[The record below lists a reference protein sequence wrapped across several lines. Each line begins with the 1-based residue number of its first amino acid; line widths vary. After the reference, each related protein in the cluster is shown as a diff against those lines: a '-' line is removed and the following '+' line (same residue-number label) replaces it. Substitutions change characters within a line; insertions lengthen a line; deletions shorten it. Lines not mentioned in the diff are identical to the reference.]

1 MTEPPETAAFV
12 DPEHLLEAGPS
23 GFVRNLERLLQHLG
37 YEGVLNVDGPGDKG
51 ADIYATRN
59 DEQWI
64 IQAKW
69 KQSSSVGKDAVTE
82 VSRAMLFYGANRGAV
97 VTNRDFTSGAKFEQE
112 RVEGLGQQVTL
123 WPGEALV
130 DLSKDSDFF
139 RKSLSAPDHRPYQVE
154 AFGALR
160 HDLGSR
166 GRALLVL
173 ATGLGKTVV
182 AGEVL
187 AWFLR
192 ENPDVQVLLLANRID
207 LVHQLER
214 AIWRHLDPSVR
225 TQVLHGQE
233 RPNALTGVTLA
244 TVQSAVSYVESGY
257 RPGLVIVDEAHNV
270 TPDGDYA
277 KLLDL
282 TTDALQLG
290 VTATPWRADGYNIEA
305 RFGEASYK
313 MGIADGIKMGY
324 LADVDYRLFLD
335 TVNWE
340 EVRSLSSNNYSIREL
355 NTKLFMPQ
363 IDENIRDHLLEVWNT
378 TINPRAIVFCQTI
391 EHAERM
397 KEFLRGV
404 GDWALT
410 ETVHANLTKR
420 DRRLNLLKFRNG
432 DIPLL
437 TAVDILNE
445 GVDIPDVNILCF
457 ARVTHSRKVFVQQLG
472 RGVRL
477 NPAKNKEKVTVLDF
491 VTDIR
496 RLKAVTDLDAA
507 FETGHDTEVLHVPG
521 PGNVTFIEHPEV
533 GGFLRRWIED
543 VANLDSERDQARLD
557 FPSI

>member
-1 MTEPPETAAFV
+1 M
-12 DPEHLLEAGPS
+12 
-23 GFVRNLERLLQHLG
+23 
-37 YEGVLNVDGPGDKG
+37 
-51 ADIYATRN
+51 
-59 DEQWI
+59 
-64 IQAKW
+64 
-69 KQSSSVGKDAVTE
+69 
-82 VSRAMLFYGANRGAV
+82 
-97 VTNRDFTSGAKFEQE
+97 
-112 RVEGLGQQVTL
+112 
-123 WPGEALV
+123 
-130 DLSKDSDFF
+130 
-139 RKSLSAPDHRPYQVE
+139 
-154 AFGALR
+154 
-160 HDLGSR
+160 
-166 GRALLVL
+166 L

-192 ENPDVQVLLLANRID
+192 KNPDAQVLLLANRID

-214 AIWRHLDPSVR
+214 AIWRHLDPSVC

-378 TINPRAIVFCQTI
+378 TINPRALVFCQTI

-397 KEFLRGV
+397 KHFLRGV
-404 GDWALT
+404 GDWAFT
-410 ETVHANLTKR
+410 ETVHADLTMR
-420 DRRLNLLKFRNG
+420 DRRLNLLRFRNG
-432 DIPLL
+432 DIPVL

-457 ARVTHSRKVFVQQLG
+457 ARVTHSRKIFVQQLG

-477 NPAKNKEKVTVLDF
+477 SPGKNTVTVLDF

-507 FETGHDTEVLHVPG
+507 FKPGHDTEVLHVPG
-521 PGNVTFIEHPEV
+521 PGNVTFVEDDQV
-533 GGFLRRWIED
+533 GGFLRQWIHD

>member
-1 MTEPPETAAFV
+1 MTELPETAAFV
-12 DPEHLLEAGPS
+12 DPAHLLEAGPS
-23 GFVRNLERLLQHLG
+23 GFVRNLERLLQHLR
-37 YEGVLNVDGPGDKG
+37 YEGVVNVDGPGDKG

-59 DEQWI
+59 GERWI

-69 KQSSSVGKDAVTE
+69 KQSSNVGKDAVTE
-82 VSRAMLFYGANRGAV
+82 VSRALLFYGADRGAV
-97 VTNRDFTSGAKFEQE
+97 ITNRGFTSGAKSEKN
-112 RVEGLGQQVTL
+112 RIEGLGQQVTL
-123 WPGEALV
+123 WTGESLVAL
-130 DLSKDSDFF
+130 SQEPDFF
-139 RKSLSAPDHRPYQVE
+139 QQNLPAPDHRPYQVE

-166 GRALLVL
+166 RRALLVL

-192 ENPDVQVLLLANRID
+192 ENPDAQVLLLANRID

-214 AIWRHLDPSVR
+214 AIWRHLDPSVC

-244 TVQSAVSYVESGY
+244 TVQSAVTYVRSGY
-257 RPGLVIVDEAHNV
+257 RPGLIIVDEAHNV

-277 KLLDL
+277 ELLDL
-282 TTDALQLG
+282 TTDARQLG
-290 VTATPWRADGYNIEA
+290 VTATPWRADGYNIEE

-324 LADVDYRLFLD
+324 LADVDYKLYLD
-335 TVNWE
+335 TVDWKA
-340 EVRSLSSNNYSIREL
+340 VRSLSSNNYSIREL
-355 NTKLFMPQ
+355 NSKLFMPQ
-363 IDENIRDHLLEVWNT
+363 MDEAIRDHLLDVWNT

-397 KEFLRGV
+397 KNLLRRV
-404 GDWALT
+404 GNWALT
-410 ETVHANLTKR
+410 ETVHADLTMR
-420 DRRLNLLKFRNG
+420 DRRLNLLRFRNG
-432 DIPLL
+432 DIPVL

-477 NPAKNKEKVTVLDF
+477 SPGKNAVTVLDF

-496 RLKAVTDLDAA
+496 RLKAVTDLGAA
-507 FETGHDTEVLHVPG
+507 FETGQDTEVLHMPG
-521 PGNVTFIEHPEV
+521 PGNVTFVENDQV
-533 GGFLRRWIED
+533 GGFLRQWIND
-543 VANLDSERDQARLD
+543 VANLDSEGDQARLD
-557 FPSI
+557 FPPI